1 MRGRHTPLTALMSF
15 WRLKMS
21 DGKAKRTR
29 RKIFYRV
36 SVLDEKLNK
45 YIVRHCSLTRGEA
58 VRLVEEYAMY
68 GAFARF
74 FQCVKD

>member
-1 MRGRHTPLTALMSF
+1 
-15 WRLKMS
+15 MS

-36 SVLDEKLNK
+36 SVPDDVFVQLLVK
-45 YIVRHCSLTRGEA
+45 HCSLTRGEA